1 MNKRLNEIKAR
12 LAEISGVLDGITDA
26 AANREQV
33 RTLNTEMDQ
42 LEAERDLIEAKVRAA
57 SVTTLIAPVAKPA
70 MGDNY
75 RQQFMDFVLKGT
87 PIQQRIDATAATT
100 DLTAI
105 IPSTIMSRVI
115 ESLEVY
121 GRLYARA
128 TKLNVRGGV
137 SYPISS
143 LKPTATWTTEGSLS
157 DKQKMT
163 VSSSITFT
171 YNKLQCRVAVT
182 LEADTVALDAFE
194 TLIAN
199 SITRAMIK
207 GLELSMVA
215 GDGTGEMKGITIETP
230 PAARI
235 ASITAAQIGKY
246 ETWAGIVAKVPQAY
260 RQGSVLVLTQTDW
273 DTYIVGMTDATGQP
287 ICRTSIGVDGYPVE
301 RLLGFETILV
311 ESGIDTFAAAA
322 NTDVIGF
329 IVKLEDYVIN
339 SNLAMTMK
347 KYFDEST
354 DEWIHKA
361 TLIADGKLVDTNGL
375 VLIKASK

>member
-1 MNKRLNEIKAR
+1 MNRI
-12 LAEISGVLDGITDA
+12 AEIAERKAEIGKILEGITDA
-26 AANREQV
+26 VASREQV
-33 RTLNTEMDQ
+33 RQLNQEIDS
-42 LEAERDLIEAKVRAA
+42 LDAERELLESRTRAA
-57 SVTTLIAPVAKPA
+57 FVPAGDPIKKPA
-70 MGDNY
+70 ADADNY
-75 RQQFMDFVLKGT
+75 RQQFMDFVLRGR

-105 IPSTIMSRVI
+105 IPSTIMGRVI
-115 ESLEVY
+115 EALETY
-121 GRLYARA
+121 GQLYAKA
-128 TKLNVRGGV
+128 TKINVRGGV

-143 LKPTATWTTEGSLS
+143 LKPVATWVSEGSLS

-163 VSSSITFT
+163 LTSSVTFT

-182 LEADTVALDAFE
+182 LEADTVSLESFE
-194 TLIAN
+194 TTIVN
-199 SITRAMIK
+199 GISRAMVK
-207 GLELSMVA
+207 GAETSMIS
-215 GDGTGEMKGITIETP
+215 GDGTGEMKGITAETV
-230 PAARI
+230 PAGRI
-235 ASITAAQIGKY
+235 ASITAAQIVKY
-246 ETWAGIVAKVPQAY
+246 ETWAGVVAKVPQAY
-260 RQGSVLVLTQTDW
+260 RQGAALVMTQTDW

-287 ICRTSIGVDGYPVE
+287 VARTTVGMDGYPVE
-301 RLLGFETILV
+301 RLLGLEVILV

-322 NTDVIGF
+322 NGDAIGF

-339 SNLAMTMK
+339 SNLQMTMK

>member
-1 MNKRLNEIKAR
+1 MKRLLEIMAR
-12 LAEISGVLDGITDA
+12 IAEISTELNGITDA
-26 AANREQV
+26 FAAREQV
-33 RTLNTEMDQ
+33 RSLNTEMDA
-42 LEAERDLIEAKVRAA
+42 LEAERNLLEARQRSTAQA
-57 SVTTLIAPVAKPA
+57 APVSKPG

-75 RQQFMDFVLKGT
+75 RQQFMDFVLRGT

-115 ESLEVY
+115 EALENY

-137 SYPISS
+137 AYPVSS
-143 LKPTATWTTEGSLS
+143 LKPTATWVTEKSLS

-163 VSSSITFT
+163 LTSSITFT

-199 SITRAMIK
+199 GITRAMIQ
-207 GLELSMVA
+207 GIELSMVS
-215 GDGTGEMKGITIETP
+215 GDGTGEMKGITAETV
-230 PAARI
+230 PAGRI
-235 ASITAAQIGKY
+235 ASITAAQIAKY
-246 ETWAGIVAKVPQAY
+246 ETWAAVVAKVPQAY
-260 RQGSVLVLTQTDW
+260 RQGSTLVMTQIDW
-273 DTYIVGMTDATGQP
+273 DTYIVGMTDANGQP
-287 ICRTSIGVDGYPVE
+287 VARTTIGIDGYPVE
-301 RLLGFETILV
+301 RLLGFEVILV

-329 IVKLEDYVIN
+329 IVKFEDYVIN
-339 SNLAMTMK
+339 SNLQMTMK

-361 TLIADGKLVDTNGL
+361 TTIVDGKLVDTNGL